1 MEKEHVELLGN
12 RPAPAA
18 RLFEGRFI
26 SLKPL
31 NVAADAAEL
40 FAASHDGGAG
50 QSIWRY
56 MTVGP
61 FADAS
66 SMSMWLH
73 GRTAIPDMISYTVRD
88 AARAAVVGS
97 ISLMSIRPEH
107 GVAELGAIWFSPAAQ
122 RTKANTEAN
131 FLLLQYCFEK
141 LGYRRMEWKCDA
153 QNGRSRAAAERLGY
167 SFEGIFRQH
176 LVVKGAN
183 RDTAWFSMLDRDW
196 PGIGAVMKRWMYED
210 DSVPL
215 GTLLAARKS

>member
-1 MEKEHVELLGN
+1 MRKEAFASLGN
-12 RPAPAA
+12 RQSPDA
-18 RLFEGRFI
+18 RPFEGRFI

-31 NVAADAAEL
+31 RVASDAEGL
-40 FAASHDGGAG
+40 FAASHAGGAG
-50 QSIWRY
+50 ESFWRY

-61 FADAS
+61 FADAA

-88 AARAAVVGS
+88 AAGGAIIGA

-107 GVAELGAIWFSPAAQ
+107 GVAELGAIWFSPASQ

-131 FLLLQYCFEK
+131 FMLLQYCFEI

-153 QNGRSRAAAERLGY
+153 ENVKSRAAAERLGY
-167 SFEGIFRQH
+167 TFEGIFRQH

-183 RDTAWFSMLDRDW
+183 RDTAWYSMLDRDW
-196 PGIGAVMKRWMYED
+196 PRVRTAMKHWLYD
-210 DSVPL
+210 NDSVPL
-215 GTLLAARKS
+215 GTLLTARKP